1 MGEFNVNKSDG
12 SLNQTAGMPET
23 YPADQVMMSDDVT
36 SEAIIKN

>member
-12 SLNQTAGMPET
+12 SLNQTAGLPDT